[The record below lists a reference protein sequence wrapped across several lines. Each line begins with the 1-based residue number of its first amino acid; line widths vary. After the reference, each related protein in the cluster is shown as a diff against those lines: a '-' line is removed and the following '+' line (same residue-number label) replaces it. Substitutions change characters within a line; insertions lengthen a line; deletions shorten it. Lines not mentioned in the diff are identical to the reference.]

1 MMVANALISGDTPI
15 RTDENT
21 TIGKVVAPGPDT
33 KLAITRSSS
42 DKVNAS
48 NQPDTNAGAI
58 TGSVITKKVFSG
70 VQPRSMA
77 ASSMDKST
85 SRNRALTTTATQALQ
100 KAVRAIQIVAIPRS
114 TGQPINCAICTNSS
128 NSDKPVITSG
138 ITSGAVI
145 MLDSSVR
152 PRIFL
157 NRVITKAHKV
167 PRHTAMLAE

>member
-1 MMVANALISGDTPI
+1 MKAITDTAAMISVARALISGDTPI

-58 TGSVITKKVFSG
+58 TGRVITKKVFSG

-85 SRNRALTTTATQALQ
+85 SRNRDR
-100 KAVRAIQIVAIPRS
+100 KS
-114 TGQPINCAICTNSS
+114 TRLNSS
-128 NSDKPVITSG
+128 
-138 ITSGAVI
+138 
-145 MLDSSVR
+145 
-152 PRIFL
+152 
-157 NRVITKAHKV
+157 
-167 PRHTAMLAE
+167 

>member
-58 TGSVITKKVFSG
+58 TGRVITKNVFSG

-85 SRNRALTTTATQALQ
+85 SQDR
-100 KAVRAIQIVAIPRS
+100 KS
-114 TGQPINCAICTNSS
+114 TRLNSS
-128 NSDKPVITSG
+128 HVRISY
-138 ITSGAVI
+138 AV
-145 MLDSSVR
+145 
-152 PRIFL
+152 FC
-157 NRVITKAHKV
+157 
-167 PRHTAMLAE
+167 